1 VDVLVAAFADHKGLS
16 LTHSHQAYPRRPFR
30 PSWLVEI
37 GEFADVVD
45 LQPFWSLAHLAL
57 PGEETLD
64 QLISSG
70 RSHDRISV
78 RSDGGTLTLERD
90 SAEAGDQWLPSFIA
104 LHRDLEAGT
113 PAAKGC
119 RCSPCIGEPS
129 SSRSTC
135 ASLPGS

>member
-16 LTHSHQAYPRRPFR
+16 LTHSHQVYPRRPFR

-37 GEFADVVD
+37 GE
-45 LQPFWSLAHLAL
+45 
-57 PGEETLD
+57 ETMD

-78 RSDGGTLTLERD
+78 RNDGGALTLERD

-113 PAAKGC
+113 PAAKGVDA
-119 RCSPCIGEPS
+119 RLVSASHLPH
-129 SSRSTC
+129 RSTSWAIWSWTGAAPNC
-135 ASLPGS
+135 CSRF